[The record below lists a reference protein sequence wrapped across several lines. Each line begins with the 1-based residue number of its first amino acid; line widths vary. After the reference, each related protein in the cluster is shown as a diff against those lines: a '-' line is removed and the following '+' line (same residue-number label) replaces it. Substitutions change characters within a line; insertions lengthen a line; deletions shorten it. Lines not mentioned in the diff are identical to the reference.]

1 MGLDRITVVFRD
13 GHTAFMP
20 YVMLGFPDSISC
32 RRIVRQLADIGADLF
47 ELGVPFSDPLA
58 DGPVIQAAAQRALGN
73 GITLADC
80 IAMVADLRARG
91 FSKPAVLMSY
101 VNPILAYGLDRFAA
115 DSAAAGVDGFI
126 VPDLPPEEAGHL
138 EAICQQYELALV
150 YLLAPNSPPERIA
163 LVAAR
168 SQGFIYLVSVTGVT
182 GARDA
187 LPPMLSEFV
196 ARVRAVTDRPLAL
209 GFGIKSGEQ
218 ARAVGRLVDG
228 VIVGSALVELAG
240 RSVEQMTCLAREIHA
255 ALHTPRCFDEL

>member
-1 MGLDRITVVFRD
+1 MGLNRIAAVFRD

-20 YVMLGFPDSISC
+20 YMMLGFPDPISC
-32 RRIVRQLADIGADLF
+32 RGMIEQLADIGADLF

-73 GITLADC
+73 GVTLASC
-80 IAMVADLRARG
+80 IEMVADMRAKG
-91 FSKPAVLMSY
+91 FSTPAVFMSY
-101 VNPILAYGLDRFAA
+101 VNPILAYGLDRFVA

-126 VPDLPPEEAGHL
+126 VPDLPPEEAEAL

-150 YLLAPNSPPERIA
+150 HLLAPNSPPERIA

-168 SQGFIYLVSVTGVT
+168 SRGFIYLVSVTGVT
-182 GARDA
+182 GARDT
-187 LPPMLSEFV
+187 LPPTLPEFV
-196 ARVRAVTDRPLAL
+196 ARVRAVTDKPLAL

-218 ARAVGRLVDG
+218 AHAVRHLVDG

-240 RSVEQMTCLAREIHA
+240 RSLEQMTHLAREIHT
-255 ALHTPRCFDEL
+255 ALHAPEIFS